1 MCSIRSSIRV
11 RKVGQ
16 FARLPVCRKKSDK
29 KSLINWLNRLN
40 RKTGEPAKECNRCV
54 ISKYLPMDYQY
65 KIHTNMSHLLEVK
78 DLEVKFALR
87 FGDLTAINGIS
98 FALDKGERLG
108 IVGESGA
115 GKSVTGFAIINLLSK
130 PGYISAG
137 QVLFEGQELNRL
149 PEEDMRE
156 IRGNR
161 ISMIFQDPM
170 MTLNPVLTIRTQMVE
185 TVLAH
190 EHVSKAGAFD
200 IALDKLKKVHI
211 PSPEKRIHQYPH
223 ECSGGMRQ
231 RIVVAIALLTNP
243 ALIIADEPTTALDVT
258 IQAEIMDLLQELC
271 ESDKM
276 GLILITHDLAVVSQV
291 TENIAV
297 MYAGKI
303 VEFGST
309 QAVIQDPEHPYTQ
322 GLIKA
327 LPGSLQPG
335 SRLNQIP
342 GMMPTL
348 TDIPPGCA
356 FHPRCT
362 VSDTVCRREVP
373 TLISRRDADRRTP
386 VIWLNRRH

>member
-1 MCSIRSSIRV
+1 
-11 RKVGQ
+11 
-16 FARLPVCRKKSDK
+16 
-29 KSLINWLNRLN
+29 
-40 RKTGEPAKECNRCV
+40 
-54 ISKYLPMDYQY
+54 
-65 KIHTNMSHLLEVK
+65 MSHLLEVK

-87 FGDLTAINGIS
+87 LGELTAINGVS
-98 FALDKGERLG
+98 FTLDRGERLG

-137 QVLFEGQELNRL
+137 RVLFEGQELSRL
-149 PEEDMRE
+149 PEEKMRE

-170 MTLNPVLTIRTQMVE
+170 MTLNPVLTISTQMVE

-190 EHVSKAGAFD
+190 QNVSKAEATD
-200 IALDKLKKVHI
+200 IALEKLKKVHI
-211 PSPEKRIHQYPH
+211 PSPQKRLHQYPH

-231 RIVVAIALLTNP
+231 RIVAAIALLTNP

-258 IQAEIMDLLQELC
+258 IQAEIMDLLLELC
-271 ESDKM
+271 ESEKM
-276 GLILITHDLAVVSQV
+276 GFILITHDLSVVSQV
-291 TENIAV
+291 TQKIAV

-303 VEFGST
+303 VEAGST
-309 QAVIQDPEHPYTQ
+309 EAIIQDPLHPYTQ

-335 SRLNQIP
+335 TRLNQIP

-356 FHPRCT
+356 FHPRCKI
-362 VSDTVCRREVP
+362 SDSVCQAEVP
-373 TLISRRDADRRTP
+373 LLISIDEYDRM
-386 VIWLNRRH
+386 VACHMVK

>member
-1 MCSIRSSIRV
+1 
-11 RKVGQ
+11 
-16 FARLPVCRKKSDK
+16 
-29 KSLINWLNRLN
+29 
-40 RKTGEPAKECNRCV
+40 
-54 ISKYLPMDYQY
+54 
-65 KIHTNMSHLLEVK
+65 MSHLLEVK

-87 FGDLTAINGIS
+87 LGELTAINGVS
-98 FALDKGERLG
+98 FSLDRGERLRL
-108 IVGESGA
+108 VGESGA

-130 PGYISAG
+130 PGFISG
-137 QVLFEGQELNRL
+137 GKVLFEGQELNRL
-149 PEEDMRE
+149 PEEEMRE

-170 MTLNPVLTIRTQMVE
+170 MTLNPVLTISTQMVE

-190 EHVSKAGAFD
+190 QRVSKTDAID
-200 IALDKLKKVHI
+200 IALDNLRKVHI
-211 PSPEKRIHQYPH
+211 PSPEKRLHQYPH

-243 ALIIADEPTTALDVT
+243 LLIIADEPTTALDVT

-271 ESDKM
+271 ESEKM
-276 GLILITHDLAVVSQV
+276 GLILITHDLGVVSQV
-291 TENIAV
+291 TEKIAV

-303 VEFGST
+303 VEIGST
-309 QAVIQDPEHPYTQ
+309 QAVIHDPKHPYTI

-356 FHPRCT
+356 FHPRCSI
-362 VSDTVCRREVP
+362 SDTVCRMEVP
-373 TLISRRDADRRTP
+373 TLLSIDEYDRMAACHM
-386 VIWLNRRH
+386 VK

>member
-1 MCSIRSSIRV
+1 
-11 RKVGQ
+11 
-16 FARLPVCRKKSDK
+16 
-29 KSLINWLNRLN
+29 
-40 RKTGEPAKECNRCV
+40 
-54 ISKYLPMDYQY
+54 
-65 KIHTNMSHLLEVK
+65 MSHLLEVK

-87 FGDLTAINGIS
+87 LGELTAINGVS
-98 FALDKGERLG
+98 FTLDRGERLG

-137 QVLFEGQELNRL
+137 RVLFEGQELSRL
-149 PEEDMRE
+149 PEEKMRE

-170 MTLNPVLTIRTQMVE
+170 MTLNPVLTISTQMVE

-190 EHVSKAGAFD
+190 QNVSKAEATD
-200 IALDKLKKVHI
+200 IALEKLKKVHI
-211 PSPEKRIHQYPH
+211 PSPQKRLHQYPH

-231 RIVVAIALLTNP
+231 RIVAAIALLTNP

-258 IQAEIMDLLQELC
+258 IQAEIMDLLLELC
-271 ESDKM
+271 ESEKM
-276 GLILITHDLAVVSQV
+276 GFILITHDLSVVSQV
-291 TENIAV
+291 TEKIAV

-303 VEFGST
+303 VEAGST
-309 QAVIQDPEHPYTQ
+309 EAIIQDPKHPYTQ

-335 SRLNQIP
+335 THLNQIP

-356 FHPRCT
+356 FHPRCKI
-362 VSDTVCRREVP
+362 SDSVCQAQVP
-373 TLISRRDADRRTP
+373 LLISIDEYDRM
-386 VIWLNRRH
+386 VACHMVK

>member
-1 MCSIRSSIRV
+1 
-11 RKVGQ
+11 
-16 FARLPVCRKKSDK
+16 
-29 KSLINWLNRLN
+29 
-40 RKTGEPAKECNRCV
+40 
-54 ISKYLPMDYQY
+54 
-65 KIHTNMSHLLEVK
+65 MSHLLEVK

-87 FGDLTAINGIS
+87 FGELTAIDGIS
-98 FALDKGERLG
+98 FALDKRETLG

-137 QVLFEGQELNRL
+137 KILFEGQELNRL
-149 PEEDMRE
+149 PEEEMRK

-170 MTLNPVLTIRTQMVE
+170 MTLNPVLTIRTQMAE

-190 EHVSKAGAFD
+190 QDVSKADALD
-200 IALDKLKKVHI
+200 IALEKLKQVYI
-211 PSPEKRIHQYPH
+211 PSPEKRLLQYPH

-243 ALIIADEPTTALDVT
+243 SLIIADEPSTALDVT
-258 IQAEIMDLLQELC
+258 IQAGIMDLLLELC
-271 ESDKM
+271 ETGDM

-291 TENIAV
+291 TEKIAV

-303 VEFGST
+303 VETGPT
-309 QAVIQDPEHPYTQ
+309 EAVIHDPKHPYTQ

-348 TDIPPGCA
+348 TDIPRGCA

-362 VSDTVCRREVP
+362 ISDTMCQLEAP
-373 TLISRRDADRRTP
+373 ALINIDDRDRTTACHM
-386 VIWLNRRH
+386 VGKTIR

>member
-1 MCSIRSSIRV
+1 
-11 RKVGQ
+11 
-16 FARLPVCRKKSDK
+16 
-29 KSLINWLNRLN
+29 
-40 RKTGEPAKECNRCV
+40 
-54 ISKYLPMDYQY
+54 
-65 KIHTNMSHLLEVK
+65 MSHLLEVK
-78 DLEVKFALR
+78 DLKVKFALR
-87 FGDLTAINGIS
+87 FGDLTAIDGVS
-98 FALDKGERLG
+98 FTLDRRERLG

-137 QVLFEGQELNRL
+137 KILFESRELNRL
-149 PEEDMRE
+149 SEEEMRK

-170 MTLNPVLTIRTQMVE
+170 MTLNPVLTISTQMVE

-190 EHVSKAGAFD
+190 KNVSKAD
-200 IALDKLKKVHI
+200 ALDLALEKLKTVYI
-211 PSPEKRIHQYPH
+211 PSPEKRLSQYPH

-243 ALIIADEPTTALDVT
+243 SLIIADEPSTALDVT
-258 IQAEIMDLLQELC
+258 IQAGIMDLLLELC
-271 ESDKM
+271 ETEDM

-291 TENIAV
+291 TERIAV

-303 VEFGST
+303 VEVGST
-309 QAVIQDPEHPYTQ
+309 EAVIHEPRHPYTQ

-348 TDIPPGCA
+348 TDIPRGCA

-362 VSDTVCRREVP
+362 ISDAACQMEVP
-373 TLISRRDADRRTP
+373 ALIRVDDH
-386 VIWLNRRH
+386 NRMVACHVVGKW

>member
-1 MCSIRSSIRV
+1 
-11 RKVGQ
+11 
-16 FARLPVCRKKSDK
+16 
-29 KSLINWLNRLN
+29 
-40 RKTGEPAKECNRCV
+40 
-54 ISKYLPMDYQY
+54 
-65 KIHTNMSHLLEVK
+65 MSHLLEVK

-87 FGDLTAINGIS
+87 FNELTAIDGVS
-98 FALDKGERLG
+98 FVLDKKERLG

-137 QVLFEGQELNRL
+137 KILLEGREINRL
-149 PEEDMRE
+149 PEEEMRT

-170 MTLNPVLTIRTQMVE
+170 MTLNPVLTIRTQMAE

-190 EHVSKAGAFD
+190 QDVSKADAVD
-200 IALDKLKKVHI
+200 LSLEKLKKVHI
-211 PSPEKRIHQYPH
+211 PSPEKRLHQYPH

-243 ALIIADEPTTALDVT
+243 SLIIADEPTTALDVT
-258 IQAEIMDLLQELC
+258 IQAGIMDLLLELC
-271 ESDKM
+271 ETEDM

-291 TENIAV
+291 TEKIAV

-303 VEFGST
+303 VESGST
-309 QAVIQDPEHPYTQ
+309 ETVINDPKHPYTQ

-348 TDIPPGCA
+348 TDIPAGCA

-362 VSDTVCRREVP
+362 ISDTVCRMEVP
-373 TLISRRDADRRTP
+373 ALISLDDHDRLAACHM
-386 VIWLNRRH
+386 VK

>member
-1 MCSIRSSIRV
+1 M
-11 RKVGQ
+11 
-16 FARLPVCRKKSDK
+16 P
-29 KSLINWLNRLN
+29 
-40 RKTGEPAKECNRCV
+40 
-54 ISKYLPMDYQY
+54 
-65 KIHTNMSHLLEVK
+65 HLLEVI

-87 FGDLTAINGIS
+87 FGDLTAINGVN
-98 FALDKGERLG
+98 FTLDKGERLG

-137 QVLFEGQELNRL
+137 KVLFEDQELNRL
-149 PEEDMRE
+149 PEEKLRR

-170 MTLNPVLTIRTQMVE
+170 MTLNPVLTVSTQMVE

-190 EHVSKAGAFD
+190 QNVTKTNAVE
-200 IALDKLKKVHI
+200 IALEKLRKVHI
-211 PSPEKRIHQYPH
+211 PSPEKRLNQYPH
-223 ECSGGMRQ
+223 EFSGGMRQ

-271 ESDKM
+271 ESENM
-276 GLILITHDLAVVSQV
+276 GLILITHDLGVVSQV
-291 TENIAV
+291 TERIAV

-303 VEFGST
+303 VEIGAT
-309 QAVIQDPEHPYTQ
+309 QDVIDNPAHPYTR

-335 SRLNQIP
+335 TRLNQIP

-356 FHPRCT
+356 FHPRC
-362 VSDTVCRREVP
+362 DLAGEICRREVP
-373 TLISRRDADRRTP
+373 ELLTKLDFASKAACHM
-386 VIWLNRRH
+386 VK

>member
-1 MCSIRSSIRV
+1 M
-11 RKVGQ
+11 
-16 FARLPVCRKKSDK
+16 
-29 KSLINWLNRLN
+29 N
-40 RKTGEPAKECNRCV
+40 
-54 ISKYLPMDYQY
+54 
-65 KIHTNMSHLLEVK
+65 HLLEVK

-87 FGDLTAINGIS
+87 FGDLTAINGVN
-98 FALDKGERLG
+98 FTLDKGERLG

-130 PGYISAG
+130 PGYISGG

-149 PEEDMRE
+149 PEEIMRD

-190 EHVSKAGAFD
+190 ENVSNAEAVD

-271 ESDKM
+271 ESEKM
-276 GLILITHDLAVVSQV
+276 GLILITHDLGVVSQV
-291 TENIAV
+291 TEKIAV

-303 VEFGST
+303 VEIGAT
-309 QAVIQDPEHPYTQ
+309 QAVIHNPEHPYTK

-362 VSDTVCRREVP
+362 IGEAVCRREVP
-373 TLISRRDADRRTP
+373 ALISRRDRERMTACHMVR
-386 VIWLNRRH
+386 